1 MNKREFLSHLKERL
15 SYDLP
20 MQLVRSNVDFYSD
33 YIDAELK
40 KGRDIKDIL
49 DELGDPNLIAG
60 SIIDA
65 VKSGADGI
73 PYTDDDNDFSSQ
85 IYGGKKS
92 EGDYREN
99 SWSSYDDNSQT
110 ETFDESGNSAGTE
123 NNYSG
128 RADNSN
134 GWKNINISSRGIGI
148 GGCILSILVSMVVFS
163 VVSAIIGLL
172 SPFIAPILIIILLF
186 WLLNGRRRY

>member
-15 SYDLP
+15 SYELP
-20 MQLVRSNVDFYSD
+20 VQLVKNNVDFYSD
-33 YIDAELK
+33 YIDNELK
-40 KGRDIKDIL
+40 KGRSINDIL

-73 PYTDDDNDFSSQ
+73 PYTEDDNDFSSQ
-85 IYGGKKS
+85 IYGGQS
-92 EGDYREN
+92 SQEDYREN
-99 SWSSYDDNSQT
+99 SWSSYDNKKQT

-123 NNYSG
+123 ENGYSKNDNN
-128 RADNSN
+128 N
-134 GWKNINISSRGIGI
+134 GWKNININTRSMGI
-148 GGCILSILVSMVVFS
+148 GGCILSLLVTMVVFS

-172 SPFIAPILIIILLF
+172 SPFIAPILIIVLIF
-186 WLLNGRRRY
+186 WLFNGRRR